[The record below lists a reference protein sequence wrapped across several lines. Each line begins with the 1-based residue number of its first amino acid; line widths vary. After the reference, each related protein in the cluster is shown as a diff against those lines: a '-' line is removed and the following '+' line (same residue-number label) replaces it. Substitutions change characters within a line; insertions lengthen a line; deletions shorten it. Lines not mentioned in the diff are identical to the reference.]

1 MSDPTPITVD
11 LNEVLESLERL
22 YMIQHER
29 GFARP
34 KPKLIDPND
43 PKAADIPASF
53 LEWWKGHANC
63 DINPVTA
70 WKTAHYRNEY
80 YDKNSREPAEP
91 F

>member
-1 MSDPTPITVD
+1 MSEPASIAVD

-53 LEWWKGHANC
+53 LAWWKEHDNC

-80 YDKNSREPAEP
+80 YEKGRKSAEP